1 MIETYEHNGV
11 TCVEGKVIRTGRK
24 MGTVYVF
31 LVDGMLIDTGPQC
44 LLEDFIPFYEQH
56 SFDLVSL
63 THSHED
69 HSGCGSWIEKNK
81 NLPIYVHEKGLSF
94 CRQGATY
101 PLYRQM
107 TWGSKE
113 PFQPIAIGEKIQSRK
128 LEWEVI
134 YTPGHADDHVAFFN
148 RETGNLF
155 TGDLFVSP
163 WTKVIMAS
171 ESISVTMNSIRKL
184 LTYDFE
190 FMFCS
195 HAGYVKDG
203 RKRLEQ
209 KLEHLEGI
217 SKETLK
223 LYNHGFSIE
232 EINRQLFPKKYPII
246 EFSEG
251 EWDSLHLIS
260 SVINEARVER

>member
-1 MIETYEHNGV
+1 MIVINEYNGV
-11 TCVEGKVIRTGRK
+11 TCVEGKVVRTGRK
-24 MGTVYVF
+24 IGTVYVF

-69 HSGCGSWIEKNK
+69 HSGCGSWIKKNK
-81 NLPIYVHEKGLSF
+81 NVPIYVHEKGIQF

-113 PFQPIAIGEKIQSRK
+113 PFQPIAIGEKIQSRT

-148 RETGNLF
+148 SETGKIF

-171 ESISVTMNSIRKL
+171 ESIQVIMNSIRHL

-190 FMFCS
+190 CMFCS

-209 KLEHLEGI
+209 KLDYLEDI
-217 SKETLK
+217 SSKTLQ
-223 LYNHGFSIE
+223 LYNNGFTIE
-232 EINRQLFPKKYPII
+232 EINNQLFPKKYPII
-246 EFSEG
+246 EFSKG
-251 EWDSLHLIS
+251 EWDSLHIITS
-260 SVINEARVER
+260 IINEAEIKR